1 MALCRVNSWRHLDW
15 AVELEATS
23 KGSGDTSPMV
33 SNMIKCFI
41 YIRIYIYIFIYIH
54 LFILFILDH
63 YCWWYYQTRCDR
75 PKGFSAFQ
83 WYHPGHSW
91 LAPGSKVYDL
101 CHGNNQLDHAG
112 SRRTLDRFSEFMRI
126 VWESWDS
133 LDIFLGWNSPPSE
146 FCHLSLPL
154 LELVVIIR
162 RVPSLP
168 IMVAMLD
175 AVVATLSEQRQ
186 RVNESQLSSNATS
199 ILFKLS
205 CKLTPEEAVGRLDH
219 GGDTSQPERTGTY
232 LHFCWGVGPKGFL
245 VTTTATHMLFC
256 SLNTLELQFD
266 GCLICPYIVIW
277 QWLLITAG
285 HARFCRSCEGN
296 QCRQSSLIQVSP

>member
-1 MALCRVNSWRHLDW
+1 MLHIHTHL
-15 AVELEATS
+15 
-23 KGSGDTSPMV
+23 
-33 SNMIKCFI
+33 
-41 YIRIYIYIFIYIH
+41 YIYIYIYISLYLFIYIH

-75 PKGFSAFQ
+75 PKKFSAFQ
-83 WYHPGHSW
+83 WYRPGHLW
-91 LAPGSKVYDL
+91 LAPGSKGYDL

-232 LHFCWGVGPKGFL
+232 LHFCWGVGPKGLL
-245 VTTTATHMLFC
+245 VTTTATHMLFYVVLFTQYSWTPIWLMPDM
-256 SLNTLELQFD
+256 SLYSD
-266 GCLICPYIVIW
+266 MAM
-277 QWLLITAG
+277 ITEYG
-285 HARFCRSCEGN
+285 RPCTFLPILWG
-296 QCRQSSLIQVSP
+296 QSMQAI